1 MDIREFNEALYA
13 SSNGVVVERRQN
25 ILLPIII
32 LAVGVALLVLNSFIE
47 NESDANNLKSA
58 LVLVGGAILLIG
70 VALCGVRVFGGGAP
84 YHTKDNCCDAG
95 CIEVV
100 HHNAQTSSETA
111 CGTFQQK

>member
-1 MDIREFNEALYA
+1 MNE
-13 SSNGVVVERRQN
+13 N
-25 ILLPIII
+25 
-32 LAVGVALLVLNSFIE
+32 
-47 NESDANNLKSA
+47 
-58 LVLVGGAILLIG
+58 
-70 VALCGVRVFGGGAP
+70 CGCKISGIKCEVKACR